1 MDENILKVS
10 HNASA
15 SRYECAV
22 LGIATLAVAEY
33 ALESGADETRMI
45 FTHTFVPP
53 EMRGKGVAEALVRA
67 ALADARSH
75 GRRVVPHCSYVAK
88 FIGRHPADYDDL
100 LAR

>member
-1 MDENILKVS
+1 MEENILKVT

-22 LGIATLAVAEY
+22 PGIATLAVAEY
-33 ALESGADETRMI
+33 ALEDVAGEMRMI
-45 FTHTFVPP
+45 FTHTFVPS

-75 GRRVVPHCSYVAK
+75 RRRVVPQCSYVAK
-88 FIGRHPADYDDL
+88 FIERHPADCGDL